1 VVRETISIPCRY
13 VDNVFVRPITGQ
25 QHPYSWYYLCI
36 LTQMNSLP
44 SSNNKIPCD
53 RNQYKKNRKKQ
64 TMKLINYSFF
74 SPRMKKLE
82 WSPSKS

>member
-1 VVRETISIPCRY
+1 
-13 VDNVFVRPITGQ
+13 
-25 QHPYSWYYLCI
+25 
-36 LTQMNSLP
+36 MNSLP

-82 WSPSKS
+82 